1 MIIFKH
7 ALKRSFNQPLSI
19 LITLILPIAIIFI
32 PSLGNGYPNGL
43 YLYGM
48 LSLFSAFILSKP
60 IVEER
65 LSGIII
71 RISATPTKYIS
82 YLSSH
87 LLAYL
92 SILVVQNIIFILGI
106 YIYWSDID
114 INYGFI
120 LSLNFA
126 YSIMAIAFSLCWNS
140 LFRSYNLSFGLF
152 SGIASVMCLFSG
164 ISMPLKFI
172 PKNIEKFII
181 VLPTYWLP
189 YGLNSLH
196 DGKINSV
203 LIAHLVLLVYS
214 GILLLIGSKRRY

>member
-164 ISMPLKFI
+164 ISMPLKLI
-172 PKNIEKFII
+172 PENIEKFII

>member
-82 YLSSH
+82 YLGSH

>member
-19 LITLILPIAIIFI
+19 LITLILPIALIFI
-32 PSLGNGYPNGL
+32 PDLNNGYPNGL

-106 YIYWSDID
+106 YIYWSEID

-152 SGIASVMCLFSG
+152 SGVASVMSLFSG
-164 ISMPLKFI
+164 ISMPLRFI
-172 PKNIEKFII
+172 PENIEKFII

-189 YGLNSLH
+189 YGLSSLH
-196 DGKINSV
+196 DGKIKSV
-203 LIAHLVLLVYS
+203 LIAHLILLVYS
-214 GILLLIGSKRRY
+214 GILLLAGSKRRF

>member
-19 LITLILPIAIIFI
+19 LITLILPIALIFI
-32 PSLGNGYPNGL
+32 PDLNNGYPNGL

-71 RISATPTKYIS
+71 RNSATPTKYIS

-106 YIYWSDID
+106 YIYWSEID

-152 SGIASVMCLFSG
+152 SGVASVMSLFSG
-164 ISMPLKFI
+164 ISMPLRFI
-172 PKNIEKFII
+172 PENIEKFII

-189 YGLNSLH
+189 YGLSSLH
-196 DGKINSV
+196 DGKIKSV
-203 LIAHLVLLVYS
+203 LIAHLILLVYS
-214 GILLLIGSKRRY
+214 GILLLAGSKRRF

>member
-7 ALKRSFNQPLSI
+7 ALKRSLAQPISI
-19 LITLILPIAIIFI
+19 LITLILPIGIIFV
-32 PSLGNGYPNGL
+32 PPLANSYPNGI
-43 YLYGM
+43 YLYGL

-65 LSGIII
+65 LNKITV

-87 LLAYL
+87 LTAYT

-106 YIYWSDID
+106 YLYWKDLN
-114 INYGFI
+114 INYWYIF
-120 LSLNFA
+120 SLNFV
-126 YSIMAIAFSLCWNS
+126 YILMSIAFSLCWNS
-140 LFRSYNLSFGLF
+140 LFKSYNLSFGLF
-152 SGIASVMCLFSG
+152 SGFASIMCLVSG
-164 ISMPLKFI
+164 VTMPLQVIPEEIKKFI
-172 PKNIEKFII
+172 V

-196 DGKINSV
+196 DGNIKYV
-203 LIAHLVLLVYS
+203 LIAHLVLLIYS
-214 GILLLIGSKRRY
+214 GIFLLIGSKRRY

>member
-92 SILVVQNIIFILGI
+92 SILVVQNIIFI
-106 YIYWSDID
+106 
-114 INYGFI
+114 
-120 LSLNFA
+120 
-126 YSIMAIAFSLCWNS
+126 
-140 LFRSYNLSFGLF
+140 
-152 SGIASVMCLFSG
+152 
-164 ISMPLKFI
+164 
-172 PKNIEKFII
+172 
-181 VLPTYWLP
+181 
-189 YGLNSLH
+189 
-196 DGKINSV
+196 
-203 LIAHLVLLVYS
+203 
-214 GILLLIGSKRRY
+214 

>member
-19 LITLILPIAIIFI
+19 LITLILPIAIIFV
-32 PSLGNGYPNGL
+32 PVLGNGYPTGL

-65 LSGIII
+65 IRGIII

-92 SILVVQNIIFILGI
+92 SILVVQNIIFILGL
-106 YIYWSDID
+106 YIYWSNID

-152 SGIASVMCLFSG
+152 TGFASVMCLFSG
-164 ISMPLKFI
+164 ISIPLRFI
-172 PKNIEKFII
+172 PENIKKFII
-181 VLPTYWLP
+181 VLPTYWLS
-189 YGLNSLH
+189 YGLDSLYY
-196 DGKINSV
+196 GKINSV
-203 LIAHLVLLVYS
+203 LIAHFVLLVYS
-214 GILLLIGSKRRY
+214 GILLLIGSKRRF